1 MPKVENADN
10 IRCLTATNPGY
21 MTLRGTNQYLMGR
34 DEITVIDCALGSDEN
49 IAGLLAEVEALGG
62 SRITRILLTH
72 IHLDH
77 CGGALALKKRTGA
90 EVGISRVRAGHLG
103 GEDFTYDEGDR
114 IPYDGGELEVVFTPG
129 HEAGHCCFYEREKK
143 ILFSGDH
150 ILGKGTTVVPA
161 GEGNMVHYMESL
173 EKLLSLD
180 IRLLL
185 PGHGPFVTEPMA
197 KIREYIDHRLMRED
211 QILQGLREGRQTIGD
226 LVAVIYVDY
235 PQALMRVAHSSVEA
249 HLLKLIAEERVHREG
264 DRYFPGSSPSV

>member
-1 MPKVENADN
+1 MPKVENAEN

-21 MTLRGTNQYLMGR
+21 MTLRGTNQYLLGER
-34 DEITVIDCALGSDEN
+34 DITVIDVALGSNEN
-49 IAGLLAEVEALGG
+49 IDGLLAEMEALGG
-62 SRITRILLTH
+62 SRVTRILLTH
-72 IHLDH
+72 IHMDH
-77 CGGALALKKRTGA
+77 CGGALALKERTGA

-197 KIREYIDHRLMRED
+197 KIREYIDHRLMREE
-211 QILQGLREGRQTIGD
+211 QILRGLREGRHSIAE

-235 PQALMRVAHSSVEA
+235 PPALMRVAHSSVEA
-249 HLLKLIAEERVHREG
+249 HLLKLVAEERVYREG
-264 DRYFPGSSPSV
+264 DRYLLRTSPQI